1 MNKIFRKTFEYLA
14 ITLIAVLSAL
24 CYVIFIFPNSFAPAG
39 FNGIATMIQHIFD
52 INAGYLSLI
61 FNIPFIIA
69 VYLLVDKEFAVKSAV
84 FIIVFSG
91 ALILMD
97 DPFLNL
103 DPFIYQT
110 DNGTSTILGPVVSGI
125 LNGALLGQVIMYNS
139 CSGGTELVAVLIHK
153 FKSAYNFMWVTFV
166 LNSAVAIVSYFVYG
180 YELEPVMLCILY
192 SFFYSNVSDRM
203 LKGSREAIRFE
214 IITNY
219 PNEVANEIIEKLGH
233 SATLVNAEGCYTH
246 EQKSMLICVIN
257 KDQITKLKQILKKY
271 PGTFASISN
280 VSNTVGQFADKRKK
294 STTIT
299 E

>member
-24 CYVIFIFPNSFAPAG
+24 CYVVFIFPNSFAPAG
-39 FNGIATMIQHIFD
+39 FNGIATMIQYIFD

-84 FIIVFSG
+84 FILAFSG

-97 DPFLNL
+97 EPFLNL

-153 FKSAYNFMWVTFV
+153 FKPAYNFMWVTFV

-192 SFFYSNVSDRM
+192 SYFYSNVSDRM

>member
-61 FNIPFIIA
+61 FYIPFIIA

>member
-39 FNGIATMIQHIFD
+39 FNGIATMIQYIFD

-139 CSGGTELVAVLIHK
+139 CSGRTELVAGLIRK
-153 FKSAYNFMWVTFV
+153 FKPAYNFMWVTFV

>member
-1 MNKIFRKTFEYLA
+1 
-14 ITLIAVLSAL
+14 
-24 CYVIFIFPNSFAPAG
+24 
-39 FNGIATMIQHIFD
+39 
-52 INAGYLSLI
+52 
-61 FNIPFIIA
+61 
-69 VYLLVDKEFAVKSAV
+69 
-84 FIIVFSG
+84 
-91 ALILMD
+91 
-97 DPFLNL
+97 
-103 DPFIYQT
+103 
-110 DNGTSTILGPVVSGI
+110 
-125 LNGALLGQVIMYNS
+125 
-139 CSGGTELVAVLIHK
+139 
-153 FKSAYNFMWVTFV
+153 
-166 LNSAVAIVSYFVYG
+166 
-180 YELEPVMLCILY
+180 
-192 SFFYSNVSDRM
+192 M